1 MSKRH
6 GATWVEQ
13 YRDLGYLPEAI
24 VNFLALMGWS
34 PESEEEFFT
43 IDELISQFSLERV
56 SKNPAVFDNE
66 KLNWMNSQYIKKAS
80 IERITDMAIP
90 HLKRRNL

>member
-1 MSKRH
+1 M
-6 GATWVEQ
+6 VEQ

-34 PESEEEFFT
+34 PETEEEFFT

-66 KLNWMNSQYIKKAS
+66 KLNWMNSQYIKM
-80 IERITDMAIP
+80 RP
-90 HLKRRNL
+90 